1 MNEKKW
7 VWMMKWCRVRKLP
20 PANYEVWK
28 LAEKMYDEVMKKINI
43 CTKENP
49 MPKNSKRKWQHPDA
63 IKVMDKD
70 YDYGFITYDV
80 YQCPNCGKIF
90 KEEIPQ

>member
-1 MNEKKW
+1 MKLKLYNKIMDEKKW
-7 VWMMKWCRVRKLP
+7 LWMMEWCRVRNLP

-49 MPKNSKRKWQHPDA
+49 MPKDSKEKSH
-63 IKVMDKD
+63 V
-70 YDYGFITYDV
+70 
-80 YQCPNCGKIF
+80 
-90 KEEIPQ
+90 